1 MKCNNSEIR
10 LEPKK
15 IAFLKF
21 ILEGY
26 DGLATVTTL
35 DRKEGLVRL
44 IYPESRTQ
52 ELNLLI
58 QELLPR
64 LVRSS

>member
-1 MKCNNSEIR
+1 MRCCNHEIR
-10 LEPKK
+10 VNPQR

-35 DRKEGLVRL
+35 DRKDGLVR
-44 IYPESRTQ
+44 IVYPESRNREFG
-52 ELNLLI
+52 ELLN
-58 QELLPR
+58 ELLPD
-64 LVRSS
+64 LG

>member
-1 MKCNNSEIR
+1 MKLSDIYLR
-10 LEPKK
+10 IAPKK

-35 DRKEGLVRL
+35 DRNEGLIRL
-44 IYPESRTQ
+44 LVPTSRYDELWGVLDSIAPECISH
-52 ELNLLI
+52 
-58 QELLPR
+58 
-64 LVRSS
+64 

>member
-1 MKCNNSEIR
+1 MRCCNQELCINPQR
-10 LEPKK
+10 

-35 DRKEGLVRL
+35 DRKDGLVRL
-44 IYPESRTQ
+44 VYPESRSREFD
-52 ELNLLI
+52 ELLN
-58 QELLPR
+58 ELLPDLGR
-64 LVRSS
+64 